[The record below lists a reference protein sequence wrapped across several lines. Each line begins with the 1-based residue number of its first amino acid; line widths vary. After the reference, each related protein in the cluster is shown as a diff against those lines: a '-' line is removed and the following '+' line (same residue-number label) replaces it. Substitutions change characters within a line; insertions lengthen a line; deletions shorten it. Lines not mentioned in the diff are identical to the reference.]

1 MDRRISN
8 WLPLPGDRKVST
20 ALRVWQS
27 RRHRANGRETRSVS
41 VEILLRCAV
50 TIEQPTIVA
59 QHGIR
64 DNRSGPYAEFPPEE
78 IPMPSE
84 VGKKRVL
91 LVEDEAIVADTLRQI
106 LSSNGYDTHV
116 SYSAEAALNSLSRW
130 TPDLAILDVML
141 PKMNGIDLALA
152 LKERL
157 SGCRILL
164 ISGQPSVEN
173 LLRDARSKRS
183 WLRDSCQAR
192 SSHRDPEY
200 NRGSAQREWQP
211 PLPSGLKTGHVIP
224 PNFEWI

>member
-1 MDRRISN
+1 
-8 WLPLPGDRKVST
+8 
-20 ALRVWQS
+20 
-27 RRHRANGRETRSVS
+27 
-41 VEILLRCAV
+41 
-50 TIEQPTIVA
+50 
-59 QHGIR
+59 
-64 DNRSGPYAEFPPEE
+64 
-78 IPMPSE
+78 MPSE

-91 LVEDEAIVADTLRQI
+91 VVEDEAIVADTLRQI

-173 LLRDARSKRS
+173 LLRDARAKGHGFEILAKPVHPTEILNTIEGLLS
-183 WLRDSCQAR
+183 ANG
-192 SSHRDPEY
+192 SHRCHQD
-200 NRGSAQREWQP
+200 
-211 PLPSGLKTGHVIP
+211 
-224 PNFEWI
+224 